1 MIDGQ
6 LNKILTG
13 SAPYFKILKNSR
25 SKDMANENI
34 LIIDDSP
41 EIVTQ
46 FANFL
51 KEEGF
56 EVETALDGQAGIA
69 KIEKRFYD
77 LILTDLKMPGL
88 DGMQVLKYVQEN
100 SPDSI
105 CIILTGYGTVKNAVE
120 AIKLGAFDYLTKPIK
135 LDEIL
140 ITLKRALEYRNLR
153 RENINLKNQL
163 RKKYR
168 FENIVGDSEKMQK
181 IFEVIEKVADSDS
194 TILILGESGTGKE
207 LIAKAI
213 HYNSYR
219 REGPFIPVNCAAIP
233 SELLESELF
242 GHEKGAFTNA
252 IRTRIGR
259 FELANGGTIF
269 LDEIGDMSP
278 VLQSKLLRVL
288 QDRQFERIGGI
299 KTIKTDIRVIAAT
312 HQDLKLAVEQKRF
325 REDLYYRLNV
335 IPIHLPPLRERKSD
349 IPLLAHH
356 FLDHFNRTKKK
367 KIKGFTKE
375 AMDKLIHYDW
385 PGNVRELENT
395 IERVV
400 ILLDGDFIT
409 PQDLPEK
416 FQNLTRENI
425 PQEIIIPDEGIS
437 LEEAVNEFERKLIL
451 QALQKTGWV
460 KNKAARLLNLNR
472 TTLIEKIK
480 RQNLHPPD
488 SI

>member
-1 MIDGQ
+1 
-6 LNKILTG
+6 
-13 SAPYFKILKNSR
+13 
-25 SKDMANENI
+25 MAKQE
-34 LIIDDSP
+34 SP
-41 EIVTQ
+41 R
-46 FANFL
+46 
-51 KEEGF
+51 
-56 EVETALDGQAGIA
+56 
-69 KIEKRFYD
+69 IEKRFYD
-77 LILTDLKMPGL
+77 LIVTDLKMPGL

-100 SPDSI
+100 SPESI

-140 ITLKRALEYRNLR
+140 ITLKRAIEYRNLR

-168 FENIVGDSEKMQK
+168 FENIIGDNEKMQK

-356 FLDHFNRTKKK
+356 FLEHFNKTKKK

-375 AMDKLIHYDW
+375 AMDKLIQYNW

-416 FQNLTRENI
+416 FQNLTRENLS
-425 PQEIIIPDEGIS
+425 QEIIIPNEGIS
-437 LEEAVNEFERKLIL
+437 LEEAVNEFEKKLIM
-451 QALQKTGWV
+451 QALQKTGWI

-488 SI
+488 SF

>member
-1 MIDGQ
+1 
-6 LNKILTG
+6 
-13 SAPYFKILKNSR
+13 
-25 SKDMANENI
+25 MANENI

-41 EIVTQ
+41 EILTQ
-46 FANFL
+46 FHNFL

-56 EVETALDGQAGIA
+56 EVDTALDGQSGIA
-69 KIEKRFYD
+69 KIEKKFYD
-77 LILTDLKMPGL
+77 LIVTYLKMPGI
-88 DGMQVLKYVQEN
+88 DGMQVLKYIQEN
-100 SPDSI
+100 SPDSL

-120 AIKLGAFDYLTKPIK
+120 AIKLGAFDYLPKPIK

-153 RENINLKNQL
+153 RENINLKSQL
-163 RKKYR
+163 KRKYR
-168 FENIVGDSEKMQK
+168 FENIIGDSEKMQK
-181 IFEVIEKVADSDS
+181 VFEVIEKVADSDS

-219 REGPFIPVNCAAIP
+219 RDGPFIPVNCAAIP

-259 FELANGGTIF
+259 FEMANGGTIF

-356 FLDHFNRTKKK
+356 FLEHFNKTKKK

-375 AMDKLIHYDW
+375 AIEKLMQYNW

-416 FQNLTRENI
+416 FQNLTRDNLL
-425 PQEIIIPDEGIS
+425 QEIIIPDAGIS
-437 LEEAVNEFERKLIL
+437 LEEAVNEFEKRLIL
-451 QALQKTGWV
+451 QALQKTGWI

-480 RQNLHPPD
+480 RQNIQPPD
-488 SI
+488 SF